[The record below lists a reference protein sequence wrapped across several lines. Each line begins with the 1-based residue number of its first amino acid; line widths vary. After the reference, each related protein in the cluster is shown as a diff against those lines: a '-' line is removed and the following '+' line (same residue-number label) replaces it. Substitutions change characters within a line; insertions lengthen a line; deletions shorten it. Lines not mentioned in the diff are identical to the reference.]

1 MIHSMTGFGREEKL
15 INNKKIVIEIRTLN
29 SKGLDIN
36 LRVHESFS
44 FIGEYLRKSV
54 KEKLIKGKVDIILDV
69 EDTNENLQIDVE
81 DTNEDLQIPFN
92 KSKIKAYLKELRKD
106 FKIDESQII
115 SNLLSGNSYV
125 NSNIN
130 FNKSEEKKIKILLD
144 KVIQK
149 QLKYRKIEG
158 KAIGDDLN
166 KSISKINSYI
176 TKTISIES
184 NRVEDKK
191 KKFKSYFNELN
202 EKFDKSRLEQEMIY
216 YIEKWDINE
225 EIIRLKHHLK
235 FFSSEMKNK
244 EIKGKKLSFIC
255 QEIGREI
262 NTIGSKAN
270 NFEIQSLVVNM
281 KEELEKIK
289 ENILNIL

>member
-36 LRVHESFS
+36 LKVHDSFS
-44 FIGEYLRKSV
+44 FIGEYLRKSI
-54 KEKLIKGKVDIILDV
+54 KEKLIKGKVDVIID
-69 EDTNENLQIDVE
+69 IE

-92 KSKIKAYLKELRKD
+92 KSKIKSYLKELRKD

-115 SNLLSGNSYV
+115 SNLLSRNTYV
-125 NSNIN
+125 NSNLT
-130 FNKSEEKKIKILLD
+130 FTKSEEKKIKILLD

-158 KAIGDDLN
+158 KAIGNDLS
-166 KSISKINSYI
+166 KSVSKINSYI
-176 TKTISIES
+176 SKTISIES

-216 YIEKWDINE
+216 YIEKLDINE

-235 FFSSEMKNK
+235 FFSLEMKNK

>member
-1 MIHSMTGFGREEKL
+1 MTGFGREEKL
-15 INNKKIVIEIRTLN
+15 INDKKIVIEIRTLN

-36 LRVHESFS
+36 LKVHDSFS
-44 FIGEYLRKSV
+44 FIGEYLRKSI
-54 KEKLIKGKVDIILDV
+54 KEKLIKGKVDVILDI
-69 EDTNENLQIDVE
+69 EN
-81 DTNEDLQIPFN
+81 TNEDLLIPFN
-92 KSKIKAYLKELRKD
+92 KSKIKTYLKELRKD

-115 SNLLSGNSYV
+115 SNLLMGNSYV
-125 NSNIN
+125 NSNIT
-130 FNKSEEKKIKILLD
+130 FNRGEEKNIKILLD

-149 QLKYRKIEG
+149 QLKYRRIEG
-158 KAIGDDLN
+158 KAIGDDLK
-166 KSISKINSYI
+166 KSISKINSYLN
-176 TKTISIES
+176 KVVSSES
-184 NRVEDKK
+184 NRIKDKK
-191 KKFKSYFNELN
+191 KKIKSHFNELN
-202 EKFDKSRLEQEMIY
+202 EKYDKSRLEQEIIY
-216 YIEKWDINE
+216 YIEKLDINE

-244 EIKGKKLSFIC
+244 EIKGKKLSFIS

>member
-15 INNKKIVIEIRTLN
+15 INDKKIVIEIRTLN

-36 LRVHESFS
+36 LKVHDSFS
-44 FIGEYLRKSV
+44 FIGEYLRKSI
-54 KEKLIKGKVDIILDV
+54 KEKLIKGKVDVILDI
-69 EDTNENLQIDVE
+69 EN
-81 DTNEDLQIPFN
+81 TNEDLLIPFN
-92 KSKIKAYLKELRKD
+92 KSKIKTYLKELRKD

-115 SNLLSGNSYV
+115 SNLLMGNSYV
-125 NSNIN
+125 NSNIT
-130 FNKSEEKKIKILLD
+130 FNRGEEKNIKILLD

-149 QLKYRKIEG
+149 QLKYRRIEG
-158 KAIGDDLN
+158 KAIGDDLK
-166 KSISKINSYI
+166 KSISKINSYLN
-176 TKTISIES
+176 KVVSSES
-184 NRVEDKK
+184 NRIKDKK
-191 KKFKSYFNELN
+191 KKIKSHFNELN
-202 EKFDKSRLEQEMIY
+202 EKYDKSRLEQEIIY
-216 YIEKWDINE
+216 YIEKLDINE

-244 EIKGKKLSFIC
+244 EIKGKKLSFIS

-270 NFEIQSLVVNM
+270 NFEIQSMVVNM

>member
-1 MIHSMTGFGREEKL
+1 MTGFGREEKL

-36 LRVHESFS
+36 LKVHDSFS
-44 FIGEYLRKSV
+44 FIGEYLRKSI
-54 KEKLIKGKVDIILDV
+54 KEKLIKGKVDVIID
-69 EDTNENLQIDVE
+69 IE

-92 KSKIKAYLKELRKD
+92 KSKIKSYLKELRKD

-115 SNLLSGNSYV
+115 SNLLSRNTYV
-125 NSNIN
+125 NSNLT
-130 FNKSEEKKIKILLD
+130 FTKSEEKKIKILLD

-158 KAIGDDLN
+158 KAIGYDLS
-166 KSISKINSYI
+166 KSVSKINSYI
-176 TKTISIES
+176 TKTISIKS
-184 NRVEDKK
+184 NRVEEKK

-216 YIEKWDINE
+216 YIEKLDINE

>member
-15 INNKKIVIEIRTLN
+15 INDKKIVIEIRTLN

-36 LRVHESFS
+36 LKVHDSFS
-44 FIGEYLRKSV
+44 FIGEYLRKSI
-54 KEKLIKGKVDIILDV
+54 KEKLIKGKVDVILDI
-69 EDTNENLQIDVE
+69 EN
-81 DTNEDLQIPFN
+81 TNEDLLIPFN
-92 KSKIKAYLKELRKD
+92 KSKIKTYLKELRKD

-115 SNLLSGNSYV
+115 SNLLMGNSYV
-125 NSNIN
+125 NSNIT
-130 FNKSEEKKIKILLD
+130 FNRGEEKNIKILLD

-149 QLKYRKIEG
+149 QLKYRRIEG
-158 KAIGDDLN
+158 KAIGDDLK
-166 KSISKINSYI
+166 KSISKINSYLN
-176 TKTISIES
+176 KVVSCES
-184 NRVEDKK
+184 NRIKDKK
-191 KKFKSYFNELN
+191 KKIKSHFNELN
-202 EKFDKSRLEQEMIY
+202 EKYDKSRLEQEIIY
-216 YIEKWDINE
+216 YIEKLDINE

-244 EIKGKKLSFIC
+244 EIKGKKLSFIS

-270 NFEIQSLVVNM
+270 NFEIQSMVVNM

-289 ENILNIL
+289 ENVLNIL

>member
-36 LRVHESFS
+36 LKVHDSFS
-44 FIGEYLRKSV
+44 FIGEYLRKSI
-54 KEKLIKGKVDIILDV
+54 KEKLIKGKVDVIIDI
-69 EDTNENLQIDVE
+69 EDTTEA
-81 DTNEDLQIPFN
+81 LQIPFN
-92 KSKIKAYLKELRKD
+92 KSKIKSYLKELRKD

-115 SNLLSGNSYV
+115 SNLLSGNTYV
-125 NSNIN
+125 NSYIT
-130 FNKSEEKKIKILLD
+130 FTKSEEKKIKILLD

-158 KAIGDDLN
+158 KAIGNDLS
-166 KSISKINSYI
+166 KSVSKINSYI
-176 TKTISIES
+176 SKTISIES

-216 YIEKWDINE
+216 YIEKLDINE

-235 FFSSEMKNK
+235 FFSLEMKNK

>member
-15 INNKKIVIEIRTLN
+15 INDKKIVIEIRTLN

-36 LRVHESFS
+36 LKVHDSFS
-44 FIGEYLRKSV
+44 FIGEYLRKSI
-54 KEKLIKGKVDIILDV
+54 KEKLIKGKVDVILD
-69 EDTNENLQIDVE
+69 IE
-81 DTNEDLQIPFN
+81 DTNEDLLIPFN

-115 SNLLSGNSYV
+115 SNLLTGNSYV
-125 NSNIN
+125 NSNIT
-130 FNKSEEKKIKILLD
+130 FNKGEEKNIKILLD

-149 QLKYRKIEG
+149 QLKYRRIEG
-158 KAIGDDLN
+158 EAIGDDLK
-166 KSISKINSYI
+166 KSISKINSYLN
-176 TKTISIES
+176 KVVSSES
-184 NRVEDKK
+184 NRIKDKK
-191 KKFKSYFNELN
+191 KKIKSHFNELN
-202 EKFDKSRLEQEMIY
+202 EKYDKSRLEQEIIY
-216 YIEKWDINE
+216 YIEKLDINE

-244 EIKGKKLSFIC
+244 EIKGKKLSFIS

-270 NFEIQSLVVNM
+270 NFEIQSMVVNM

-289 ENILNIL
+289 ENVLNIL

>member
-1 MIHSMTGFGREEKL
+1 MTGFGREEKL
-15 INNKKIVIEIRTLN
+15 INSNKIVIEIRTLN

-36 LRVHESFS
+36 LKVHESFS

-54 KEKLIKGKVDIILDV
+54 KEKLIKGKVDVILD
-69 EDTNENLQIDVE
+69 IE
-81 DTNEDLQIPFN
+81 DTNEDLLIPFN
-92 KSKIKAYLKELRKD
+92 KSKIKAYIKELRED

-115 SNLLSGNSYV
+115 SNLLIGNSYI
-125 NSNIN
+125 NSNIT

-149 QLKYRKIEG
+149 QIKYRRTEG
-158 KAIGDDLN
+158 EAIGKDLK
-166 KSISKINSYI
+166 KSISKINNYI
-176 TKTISIES
+176 NKVVSVES
-184 NRVEDKK
+184 NRIKDKK

-202 EKFDKSRLEQEMIY
+202 DKYDKSRLEQEIIY
-216 YIEKWDINE
+216 YIEKLDINE
-225 EIIRLKHHLK
+225 EIVRLQHHLK

-244 EIKGKKLSFIC
+244 QIKGKKLSFIS

-270 NFEIQSLVVNM
+270 NFEIQSMVVNM

-289 ENILNIL
+289 ENVLNIL

>member
-1 MIHSMTGFGREEKL
+1 MTGFGREEKL
-15 INNKKIVIEIRTLN
+15 INSNKIVIEIRTLN

-36 LRVHESFS
+36 LKVHESFS

-54 KEKLIKGKVDIILDV
+54 KEKLIKGKVDVILD
-69 EDTNENLQIDVE
+69 IE
-81 DTNEDLQIPFN
+81 DTNEDLLIPFN
-92 KSKIKAYLKELRKD
+92 KSKIKAYIKELRKD

-115 SNLLSGNSYV
+115 SNLLIGNSYI
-125 NSNIN
+125 NSNIT

-149 QLKYRKIEG
+149 QIKYRRTEG
-158 KAIGDDLN
+158 EAIGKDLK
-166 KSISKINSYI
+166 KSISKINNYI
-176 TKTISIES
+176 NKVVSVES
-184 NRVEDKK
+184 NRIKDKK

-202 EKFDKSRLEQEMIY
+202 EKYDKSRLEQEIIY
-216 YIEKWDINE
+216 YIEKLDINE
-225 EIIRLKHHLK
+225 EIVRLQHHLK

-244 EIKGKKLSFIC
+244 QIKGKKLSFIS

-270 NFEIQSLVVNM
+270 NFEIQSMVVNM

-289 ENILNIL
+289 ENVLNIL

>member
-1 MIHSMTGFGREEKL
+1 MTGFGREEKL

-29 SKGLDIN
+29 SKVLDIN
-36 LRVHESFS
+36 LKVHDSFS
-44 FIGEYLRKSV
+44 FIGEYLRKSI
-54 KEKLIKGKVDIILDV
+54 KEKLIKGKVDVVIDI
-69 EDTNENLQIDVE
+69 EDTTEA
-81 DTNEDLQIPFN
+81 LQIPFN
-92 KSKIKAYLKELRKD
+92 KSKIKSYLKELRKD

-115 SNLLSGNSYV
+115 SNLLSGNTYV
-125 NSNIN
+125 NSNIT
-130 FNKSEEKKIKILLD
+130 FTKSEEKKIKILLD

-158 KAIGDDLN
+158 KAIGNDLS
-166 KSISKINSYI
+166 KSVSKINSYI
-176 TKTISIES
+176 TKTISLES

-216 YIEKWDINE
+216 YIEKLDINE

-235 FFSSEMKNK
+235 FFSLEMKNK

>member
-36 LRVHESFS
+36 LKVHDSFS
-44 FIGEYLRKSV
+44 FIGEYLRKSI
-54 KEKLIKGKVDIILDV
+54 KEKLIKGKVDVILDI
-69 EDTNENLQIDVE
+69 EN
-81 DTNEDLQIPFN
+81 TNEDLLIPFN
-92 KSKIKAYLKELRKD
+92 KSKIKTYLKELRKD

-115 SNLLSGNSYV
+115 SNLLMGNSYV
-125 NSNIN
+125 NSNIT
-130 FNKSEEKKIKILLD
+130 FNRGEEKNIKILLD

-149 QLKYRKIEG
+149 QLKYRRIEG
-158 KAIGDDLN
+158 KAIGDDLK
-166 KSISKINSYI
+166 KSISKINSYLN
-176 TKTISIES
+176 KVVSSES
-184 NRVEDKK
+184 NRIKDKK
-191 KKFKSYFNELN
+191 KKIKSHFNELN
-202 EKFDKSRLEQEMIY
+202 EKYDKSRLEQEIIY
-216 YIEKWDINE
+216 YIEKLDINE

-244 EIKGKKLSFIC
+244 EIKGKKLSFIS

-270 NFEIQSLVVNM
+270 NFEIQSMVVNM

-289 ENILNIL
+289 ENVLNIL

>member
-1 MIHSMTGFGREEKL
+1 MTGFGREEKL

-36 LRVHESFS
+36 LKVHDSFS
-44 FIGEYLRKSV
+44 FIGEYLRKSI
-54 KEKLIKGKVDIILDV
+54 KEKLIKGKVDVIIDI
-69 EDTNENLQIDVE
+69 EDTTEA
-81 DTNEDLQIPFN
+81 LQIPFN
-92 KSKIKAYLKELRKD
+92 KSKIKSYLKELRKD

-115 SNLLSGNSYV
+115 SNLLSGNTYV
-125 NSNIN
+125 NSNIT
-130 FNKSEEKKIKILLD
+130 FTKSEEKKIKILLD

-158 KAIGDDLN
+158 KAIGNDLS
-166 KSISKINSYI
+166 KSVSKINSYI
-176 TKTISIES
+176 TKTISIKS
-184 NRVEDKK
+184 NRVEEKK

-216 YIEKWDINE
+216 YIEKLDINE

-235 FFSSEMKNK
+235 FFSLEMKNK

>member
-1 MIHSMTGFGREEKL
+1 MTGFGREEKL
-15 INNKKIVIEIRTLN
+15 INDKKIVIEIRTLN

-36 LRVHESFS
+36 LKVHDSFS
-44 FIGEYLRKSV
+44 FIGEYLRKSI
-54 KEKLIKGKVDIILDV
+54 KEKLIKGKVDVILDI
-69 EDTNENLQIDVE
+69 EN
-81 DTNEDLQIPFN
+81 TNEDLLIPFN

-115 SNLLSGNSYV
+115 SNLLMGNSYV
-125 NSNIN
+125 NSNIT
-130 FNKSEEKKIKILLD
+130 FNKAEEKNIKILLD

-149 QLKYRKIEG
+149 QLKYRRIEG
-158 KAIGDDLN
+158 EAIGDDLK
-166 KSISKINSYI
+166 KSISKINSYLN
-176 TKTISIES
+176 KVVSSES
-184 NRVEDKK
+184 NRIKDKK
-191 KKFKSYFNELN
+191 KKIKSHFNELN
-202 EKFDKSRLEQEMIY
+202 EKYDKSRLEQEIIY
-216 YIEKWDINE
+216 YIEKLDINE

-244 EIKGKKLSFIC
+244 EIKGKKLSFIS

-270 NFEIQSLVVNM
+270 NFEIQSMVVNM

-289 ENILNIL
+289 ENVLNIL

>member
-15 INNKKIVIEIRTLN
+15 INDKKIVIEIRTLN

-36 LRVHESFS
+36 LKVHDSFS
-44 FIGEYLRKSV
+44 FIGEYLRKSI
-54 KEKLIKGKVDIILDV
+54 KEKLIKGKVDVILDI
-69 EDTNENLQIDVE
+69 EN
-81 DTNEDLQIPFN
+81 TNEDLLIPFN

-115 SNLLSGNSYV
+115 SNLLTGNSYV
-125 NSNIN
+125 NSNIT
-130 FNKSEEKKIKILLD
+130 FNKGEEKNIKILLD

-149 QLKYRKIEG
+149 QLKYRRIEG
-158 KAIGDDLN
+158 EAIGDDLK
-166 KSISKINSYI
+166 KSISKINSYLN
-176 TKTISIES
+176 KVVSSES
-184 NRVEDKK
+184 NRIKDKK
-191 KKFKSYFNELN
+191 KKIKSHFNELN
-202 EKFDKSRLEQEMIY
+202 EKYDKSRLEQEIIY
-216 YIEKWDINE
+216 YIEKLDINE

-244 EIKGKKLSFIC
+244 EIKGKKLSFIS

-270 NFEIQSLVVNM
+270 NFEIQSMVVNM

-289 ENILNIL
+289 ENVLNIL

>member
-15 INNKKIVIEIRTLN
+15 INDKKIVIEIRTLN

-36 LRVHESFS
+36 LKVHDSFS

-54 KEKLIKGKVDIILDV
+54 KEKLIKGKIDIILD
-69 EDTNENLQIDVE
+69 IE
-81 DTNEDLQIPFN
+81 DTNEDLLLPFN
-92 KSKIKAYLKELRKD
+92 KSKIKAYIKELRKD

-115 SNLLSGNSYV
+115 SNLLTGNSYV
-125 NSNIN
+125 KSNIT

-149 QLKYRKIEG
+149 QLRYRRIEG
-158 KAIGDDLN
+158 EALGKDLE
-166 KSISKINSYI
+166 KSLSKINSYI
-176 TKTISIES
+176 NKVVSVEA
-184 NRVEDKK
+184 NRIKDKK
-191 KKFKSYFNELN
+191 NKFKSYFNELN
-202 EKFDKSRLEQEMIY
+202 EKYDKSRLEQEIIY
-216 YIEKWDINE
+216 YIEKLDINE
-225 EIIRLKHHLK
+225 EIIRLQHHLK
-235 FFSSEMKNK
+235 FFSSEMKKK
-244 EIKGKKLSFIC
+244 EIKGKKLSFIS

-270 NFEIQSLVVNM
+270 NFEIQSMVVNM
-281 KEELEKIK
+281 KEELERIK

>member
-15 INNKKIVIEIRTLN
+15 INDKKIVIEIRTLN

-36 LRVHESFS
+36 LKVHDSFS

-54 KEKLIKGKVDIILDV
+54 KEKLIKGKVDIILD
-69 EDTNENLQIDVE
+69 IE
-81 DTNEDLQIPFN
+81 DTNEDLLLPFN
-92 KSKIKAYLKELRKD
+92 KSKIKAYIKELRKD

-115 SNLLSGNSYV
+115 SNLLTGNSYV
-125 NSNIN
+125 KSNIT

-149 QLKYRKIEG
+149 QLRYRRIEG
-158 KAIGDDLN
+158 EALGKDLE
-166 KSISKINSYI
+166 KSLSKINSYI
-176 TKTISIES
+176 NKVVSVEV
-184 NRVEDKK
+184 NRIKDKK
-191 KKFKSYFNELN
+191 NKFKSYFNELN
-202 EKFDKSRLEQEMIY
+202 EKYDKSRLEQEIIY
-216 YIEKWDINE
+216 YIEKLDINE
-225 EIIRLKHHLK
+225 EIIRLQHHLK

-244 EIKGKKLSFIC
+244 EIKGKKLSFIS

-270 NFEIQSLVVNM
+270 NFEIQSMVVNM
-281 KEELEKIK
+281 KEELERIK
-289 ENILNIL
+289 ENVLNIL

>member
-1 MIHSMTGFGREEKL
+1 MISA
-15 INNKKIVIEIRTLN
+15 
-29 SKGLDIN
+29 
-36 LRVHESFS
+36 
-44 FIGEYLRKSV
+44 
-54 KEKLIKGKVDIILDV
+54 
-69 EDTNENLQIDVE
+69 
-81 DTNEDLQIPFN
+81 DL
-92 KSKIKAYLKELRKD
+92 SKIKSYLKELRKD
-106 FKIDESQII
+106 FKIDESHII
-115 SNLLSGNSYV
+115 SNLLSRNTYV
-125 NSNIN
+125 NSNLT
-130 FNKSEEKKIKILLD
+130 FTKSEEKKIKILLD

-158 KAIGDDLN
+158 KAIGDDLS

-176 TKTISIES
+176 TKTISLES

-216 YIEKWDINE
+216 YIEKLDINE

-235 FFSSEMKNK
+235 FFSLEMKNK